1 MTAGASKAGLTITP
15 KPALALS
22 PQPQPAPTARSLPP
36 ELVAREGQNWTPMV
50 GQIWKPIDTLAPGFA
65 KLAQGVV
72 APVPIGWRSLAEAD
86 RGHERWTPMLAMRP
100 AARPSAES
108 WAQLAEPR

>member
-50 GQIWKPIDTLAPGFA
+50 GQIWKPIDSQGGVCPPPSLQGASTLQQ
-65 KLAQGVV
+65 QGRD
-72 APVPIGWRSLAEAD
+72 ASTHTDNSDDDE
-86 RGHERWTPMLAMRP
+86 RGQDN
-100 AARPSAES
+100 S
-108 WAQLAEPR
+108 